1 MHYLAFSLDTKK
13 HIDIYYSEKMNDNAY
28 QTNILLL
35 HKVELKEHHN
45 IAEIVLKLAL
55 YTKQSI
61 NQN

>member
-1 MHYLAFSLDTKK
+1 MQ
-13 HIDIYYSEKMNDNAY
+13 DNTY